1 MSEAARTTNG
11 NARAAFR
18 QVLPRLILGS
28 GLAAA
33 GLLFTLDNF
42 GVIYADDWLDWWP
55 ALLIVFGA
63 GLIATGNSN
72 SDRMGGGFWALVGSA
87 LLLDNLELFAFSVWD
102 LWPLVLVGVG
112 AMLLMRGLRPKRA
125 TVVAAPGDLQVGE
138 GAPGVPFEE
147 DAAIHAFAMMS
158 GVARKNHSVGF
169 QGGTAVAIMGGVE
182 LDLRGAT
189 LAGGRATIDVFAL
202 WGGVELTVPPG
213 WAVQCKVWPLM
224 GGVEDTSQPPAP
236 EDATG
241 ELVLTGTV
249 IMGGL
254 SVKN

>member
-1 MSEAARTTNG
+1 MSEAARSNPV

-18 QVLPRLILGS
+18 QVLPRLVLGC
-28 GLAAA
+28 GLAVA

-42 GVIYADDWLDWWP
+42 GVIYAEDWLDWWP
-55 ALLIVFGA
+55 ALLVFFGG
-63 GLIATGNSN
+63 GLIASGNSAA
-72 SDRMGGGFWALVGSA
+72 DRMGGGFWALVGGA
-87 LLLDNLELFAFSVWD
+87 LLLDNLDLFAFSVWD
-102 LWPLVLVGVG
+102 LWPLLLVGLG
-112 AMLLMRGLRPKRA
+112 AMLLLRGLRPRRA
-125 TVVAAPGDLQVGE
+125 AVTAAPGQVTVGE
-138 GAPGVPFEE
+138 GTPGVPFEE

-189 LAGGRATIDVFAL
+189 LAGGRAAIDVFAL

-213 WAVQCKVWPLM
+213 WAVECRVWPLM